1 MQVDTVLSR
10 LTALKERIEGT
21 EALIEIDL
29 DHRRNELVAF
39 DLVMPNPIIALF
51 VHTVCTCCMCML
63 APNQLLQQHIQQVMM
78 MLPCSC
84 ASPQTVYVCIVH
96 FSLLNS

>member
-1 MQVDTVLSR
+1 MMSVLQVDTVLSR

-39 DLVMPNPIIALF
+39 DLVGLIQSYAQIPIILHA
-51 VHTVCTCCMCML
+51 VWR
-63 APNQLLQQHIQQVMM
+63 
-78 MLPCSC
+78 
-84 ASPQTVYVCIVH
+84 
-96 FSLLNS
+96 

>member
-1 MQVDTVLSR
+1 MLLASLFVSMMSVLQVDTVLSR

-39 DLVMPNPIIALF
+39 DLVGLIQSYAQIPIILHA
-51 VHTVCTCCMCML
+51 VWR
-63 APNQLLQQHIQQVMM
+63 
-78 MLPCSC
+78 
-84 ASPQTVYVCIVH
+84 
-96 FSLLNS
+96 

>member
-1 MQVDTVLSR
+1 MLQVDTVLSR

-39 DLVMPNPIIALF
+39 DLVRTTPFHAADL
-51 VHTVCTCCMCML
+51 CCPCML
-63 APNQLLQQHIQQVMM
+63 FLHCCV
-78 MLPCSC
+78 CSEP
-84 ASPQTVYVCIVH
+84 ASSETVLSATCYCYMQ
-96 FSLLNS
+96 

>member
-1 MQVDTVLSR
+1 MHLLDIMQCAQGSITANLRHCVLAVPNVLHASYHTRPSVALLQVDSVLSR

-39 DLVMPNPIIALF
+39 DLVRFACLF
-51 VHTVCTCCMCML
+51 
-63 APNQLLQQHIQQVMM
+63 I
-78 MLPCSC
+78 
-84 ASPQTVYVCIVH
+84 
-96 FSLLNS
+96 

>member
-1 MQVDTVLSR
+1 LLQVDSVLSR

-39 DLVMPNPIIALF
+39 DLVRSAFLLF
-51 VHTVCTCCMCML
+51 
-63 APNQLLQQHIQQVMM
+63 I
-78 MLPCSC
+78 
-84 ASPQTVYVCIVH
+84 
-96 FSLLNS
+96 

>member
-1 MQVDTVLSR
+1 MNLRHCVLAVCNVPNASYHTRHTIALLQVDSVLSR

-39 DLVMPNPIIALF
+39 DLVRSACLLF
-51 VHTVCTCCMCML
+51 
-63 APNQLLQQHIQQVMM
+63 I
-78 MLPCSC
+78 
-84 ASPQTVYVCIVH
+84 
-96 FSLLNS
+96 

>member
-1 MQVDTVLSR
+1 MVHGLMQVDTVLSR

-39 DLVMPNPIIALF
+39 DLVRSTFGTALL
-51 VHTVCTCCMCML
+51 VHAVCACSLCML
-63 APNQLLQQHIQQVMM
+63 SVHCILASTGMAPSELIR
-78 MLPCSC
+78 
-84 ASPQTVYVCIVH
+84 
-96 FSLLNS
+96 

>member
-1 MQVDTVLSR
+1 MQCSTTVNLRHCVLAVCTVPHASYYTKHSIALLQVDSVLSR

-39 DLVMPNPIIALF
+39 DLVRFACLF
-51 VHTVCTCCMCML
+51 
-63 APNQLLQQHIQQVMM
+63 I
-78 MLPCSC
+78 
-84 ASPQTVYVCIVH
+84 
-96 FSLLNS
+96 